1 LLAELDA
8 YNCAQT
14 KSGYNDA
21 MKSFDDASGLSAHP
35 RAATDFTAAHP
46 TEKTPPATKPALS
59 TLVGRALR
67 LRCPACGRGR
77 LFRKGLLMHPQC
89 LSCGFR
95 FEREPGYWLGSIY
108 VNYGLTA
115 LIVTVGYFAL
125 FFSEL
130 LEPNH
135 ILWLLTA
142 FCVLFPLWFFRY
154 ARAIWVAV
162 DLYFDPAQ
170 ADEFAPQNSAPDRE

>member
-1 LLAELDA
+1 LLVELEP
-8 YNCAQT
+8 YNGAHT
-14 KSGYNDA
+14 ESGYNDA
-21 MKSFDDASGLSAHP
+21 MKSFDDASGL
-35 RAATDFTAAHP
+35 AAHP
-46 TEKTPPATKPALS
+46 TAATDSAAAHRAEEIPPAAKPALS

-77 LFRKGLLMHPQC
+77 LFRKELLMHPRCQG
-89 LSCGFR
+89 CGFR

-115 LIVTVGYFAL
+115 LIVTVAYFAL

-130 LEPNH
+130 FESNH

-162 DLYFDPAQ
+162 DLYIDPAQ
-170 ADEFAPQNSAPDRE
+170 PDEFAPEKSAAEQE